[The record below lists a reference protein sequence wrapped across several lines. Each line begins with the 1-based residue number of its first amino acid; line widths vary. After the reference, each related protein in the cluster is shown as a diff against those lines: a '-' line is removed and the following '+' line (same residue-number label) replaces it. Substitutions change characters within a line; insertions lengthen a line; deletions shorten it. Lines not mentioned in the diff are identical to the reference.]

1 MPATLTTVNAIT
13 KEIYQGTIQD
23 QLQDEAVGLKRIER
37 TDEGVVEEVGGKY
50 VSFPI
55 RTRRNQGIGS
65 RNELEA
71 LPQPGQQGYA
81 NVRIGLKYAYGRVEM
96 SGQAMKLVNKN
107 YQAFAS
113 AMDREMKGLKNDLKK
128 DQNRQFYGSNTGTLA
143 TVTAASVAGN
153 TFQVLA
159 GTGAK
164 YLEVGQQIDLVTS
177 PTNSTI
183 VASNRQITAVNKATG
198 VVTFDG
204 AAVATAVG
212 NIAVRTGNFN
222 REINGLAAIVTDTGA
237 LFNVDPA
244 VEPTWSAIVDA
255 NGGTTRPLSEG
266 LMITLTD
273 RVRENGGETSLIL
286 AGLGVRRAYFNLLS
300 QQRRYPST
308 TNFEGGFTGL
318 AFNNGREIPVVDDI
332 DAPANTMFFLDE
344 SSLKI
349 YRPEEWSWMDE
360 DGSVWQRRQG
370 FDAYEAT
377 MALYWEMGT
386 DRRNAN
392 AVLRDV
398 TEG

>member
-128 DQNRQFYGSNTGTLA
+128 DQNRQFYGSNTGTLGTITSA
-143 TVTAASVAGN
+143 TAAAN

-164 YLEVGQQIDLVTS
+164 YFEVGQQIDIVTS
-177 PTNSTI
+177 STNSAI
-183 VASNRQITAVNKATG
+183 VASNRQITAVNKTTG
-198 VVTFDG
+198 VITFDG

-222 REINGLAAIVTDTGA
+222 REINGLGAIVTDTGL

-244 VEPTWSAIVDA
+244 VEPVWKAVVNA
-255 NGGTTRPLSEG
+255 NGGTNRPLSEG
-266 LMITLTD
+266 LMITMTD
-273 RVRENGGETSLIL
+273 QIRENGGETSLIL

-318 AFNNGREIPVVDDI
+318 AFNNGREIPVIDDI
-332 DAPANTMFFLDE
+332 DAPHNSMFFLDE
-344 SSLKI
+344 SSLKV

-392 AVLRDV
+392 AVLRDI